1 MSVLQRPHPT
11 RPDTTEA
18 EPDPVRRFCEGEI
31 DRTRAMAA
39 LGDVDYAT
47 LLAAVAA
54 RGLTLPSL
62 PDDELGRMAREMNRL
77 LDANA

>member
-11 RPDTTEA
+11 RPDTTQA

-39 LGDVDYAT
+39 LGDVEYAT

>member
-39 LGDVDYAT
+39 LGDVEYAT

>member
-1 MSVLQRPHPT
+1 
-11 RPDTTEA
+11 
-18 EPDPVRRFCEGEI
+18 
-31 DRTRAMAA
+31 MAA

-47 LLAAVAA
+47 LIAAVAA

-62 PDDELGRMAREMNRL
+62 PDDELDHMAREMNRL